1 MLTNHPP
8 NNLSHHF
15 LSRFLRLWGK
25 GDRQATVDWLVGEES
40 LVWMS
45 LYCTG
50 VFVQKKLELD
60 FAAVVESVRLSIDEI
75 FS

>member
-1 MLTNHPP
+1 M
-8 NNLSHHF
+8 
-15 LSRFLRLWGK
+15 
-25 GDRQATVDWLVGEES
+25 DWLVGEES

-60 FAAVVESVRLSIDEI
+60 FAAVVESVFIYRRNI
-75 FS
+75 FIAFVSLFA